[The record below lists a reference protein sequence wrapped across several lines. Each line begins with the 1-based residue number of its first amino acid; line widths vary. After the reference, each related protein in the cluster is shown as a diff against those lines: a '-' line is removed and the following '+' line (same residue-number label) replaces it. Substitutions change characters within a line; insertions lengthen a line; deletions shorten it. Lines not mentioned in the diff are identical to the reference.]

1 MDNFSLFLC
10 ILDTKCNFV
19 ARRRKRLDAVEV
31 VIHLFRDTSRECC
44 DDLEMSHVT

>member
-1 MDNFSLFLC
+1 MDNFLFIPLYP
-10 ILDTKCNFV
+10 DTKCNFV